1 MSNGIDYRIGPSNKT
16 IEAMLKSDVPMIREQ
31 AQEII
36 KSQGLENID
45 MGQNQLMQSGIT
57 KAPGAID
64 FRADEVD
71 SLKRDL
77 ETTGRDPAFIE
88 KVALGLDKLY
98 QPIEFGP
105 IDFKPI
111 NVLGA
116 FSPVPYVPQLTAAS
130 GVIGAI
136 TGIGRALKDRG
147 MANYIAGVPTVD
159 QFGNLFT
166 GEQLDRMNSLGGY
179 YSDPAI
185 QSRRRDRRIQRMF
198 DRRVAG
204 KSFSQKNLDRLL
216 EQRRQE
222 ERARQTEFDRIMSSE
237 QNQRDFYD
245 SLNEGRGAT
254 STAESRS
261 TAGDAPGYAG
271 PSTFAKGG
279 IVGLN

>member
-1 MSNGIDYRIGPSNKT
+1 MSNGIDYRIGFPNKT

-31 AQEII
+31 AQEMI
-36 KSQGLENID
+36 KSQGLEDID
-45 MGQNQLMQSGIT
+45 MGQNQLMQSGIMRS
-57 KAPGAID
+57 PGTID

-71 SLKRDL
+71 SLRRDL
-77 ETTGRDPAFIE
+77 ETTGRDPTLFE
-88 KVALGLDKLY
+88 KAVLGMDKLY

-111 NVLGA
+111 NALGMV
-116 FSPVPYVPQLTAAS
+116 SPVPYVPQLTIAS
-130 GVIGAI
+130 GVIGALKN
-136 TGIGRALKDRG
+136 LKDRG
-147 MANYIAGVPTVD
+147 MRNYIAGVPTVD

-198 DRRVAG
+198 DRRAAD

-271 PSTFAKGG
+271 PSPFVKGG